1 MNLIFLLLLLLPF
14 DGFRDI
20 LIDWKA
26 NTWRYNSNYDRN
38 FFLCYE
44 RKPVDSIELIND
56 PKKTNYQTDDVFVPS
71 ELKVKLKYIFVE
83 DTEPYYEELEYDSN
97 EKLFSF
103 EPSLDS
109 NLNNSYDK
117 IKITC
122 LEKDVYVN
130 IFVEPENASISIC
143 KNIKYLSWHINTC
156 SYIFYVV
163 AWAVFK
169 KQISN

>member
-1 MNLIFLLLLLLPF
+1 MF
-14 DGFRDI
+14 D
-20 LIDWKA
+20 
-26 NTWRYNSNYDRN
+26 
-38 FFLCYE
+38 
-44 RKPVDSIELIND
+44 
-56 PKKTNYQTDDVFVPS
+56 PS

-143 KNIKYLSWHINTC
+143 KNIKYS
-156 SYIFYVV
+156 S
-163 AWAVFK
+163 
-169 KQISN
+169 